1 MSLSFHSRLLAC
13 LRLTLVLLLGG
24 DVLVAHA
31 ADSAEEGAVAATPA
45 AAIASA
51 HPLAT
56 QAGMQILAAGGNAFD
71 AAITVAATLAVVEP
85 FSSGL
90 GGGGFF
96 LLHRASDGMQTVV
109 DARESAP
116 GGVTAQTYVGADGK
130 PDARAAL
137 DGALAAGIPGT
148 PGGLDWIAHRYASMP
163 LGTLLAPAIRLARE
177 GFAVDSR
184 YVAAATF
191 RAGVMAAHEPTA
203 AQFLHEGKVP
213 PVGHVVRQ
221 PQLAVVLE
229 ALARQGGAGFYQGDV
244 AKRLVHAVR
253 AQGGNWTLEDLA
265 GYRVVERAPLS
276 FSYREARVTCVT
288 LPSSGCLVLAQALQI
303 LQLFDLSAIGQA
315 QRDHLL
321 IEALRRGYQ
330 DRVRHMG
337 DPDFVEVPVA
347 RLASAEYA
355 RSRAASV
362 DPSRATPSEALDALV
377 REGSHTTHFSIVD
390 GQGNRVG
397 ATLSVNLPFG
407 AGVVAG
413 DTGVLLNDT
422 MNDFAI
428 NPGAATAYSLTGSAA
443 NAVAPGKRP
452 LSSMTPTFVE
462 DDQGVLVIGTPG
474 GSRIISMLLLALTDV
489 VDRKPRD
496 IDRAVALPRFHHQYM
511 PDRIEYEPGVFDA
524 AWVDQLKAMGQNMQ
538 EGKRRWGNMQAVYV
552 DRRKGT
558 VTAHGDP
565 RGKAGVLF

>member
-1 MSLSFHSRLLAC
+1 MSPLLTSRPLGFLCIA
-13 LRLTLVLLLGG
+13 VSLLLCRGA
-24 DVLVAHA
+24 LAAEPVA
-31 ADSAEEGAVAATPA
+31 PA
-45 AAIASA
+45 KALTTTSAIASA

-56 QAGMQILAAGGNAFD
+56 QAGMEILAAGGNAFD

-116 GGVTAQTYVGADGK
+116 AAVSGQTYVGADGK
-130 PDARAAL
+130 PDARNAM

-148 PGGLDWIAHRYASMP
+148 PAGLDWIARRYATLP
-163 LGTLLAPAIRLARE
+163 LTTLLAPAIRLARE
-177 GFAVDSR
+177 GFPVDSR
-184 YVAAATF
+184 YTAAATF
-191 RAGVMAAHEPTA
+191 RLALMAAHAPTA
-203 AQFLHEGKVP
+203 AQFLLDGKVP
-213 PVGHVVRQ
+213 PVGHIIRQ

-229 ALARQGGAGFYQGDV
+229 SLARQGRAGFYQGDM
-244 AKRLVHAVR
+244 ARRLVDAVR
-253 AQGGNWTLEDLA
+253 AQGGIWTQADLTD
-265 GYRVVERAPLS
+265 YRVIERAPLS
-276 FSYREARVTCVT
+276 FTYRNAKVTCVT

-303 LQLFDLSAIGQA
+303 LQHFDLAAAGPA

-330 DRVRHMG
+330 DRVRYMG

-347 RLASAEYA
+347 RLASAQYA
-355 RSRAASV
+355 SLRAASV
-362 DPSRATPSEALDALV
+362 DPARATPSEALDALV
-377 REGSHTTHFSIVD
+377 REGTHTTHFSIVD

-443 NAVAPGKRP
+443 NTVAPGKRP

-489 VDRKPRD
+489 IDHAPRD
-496 IDRAVALPRFHHQYM
+496 IDRAVALARFHHQYL
-511 PDRIEYEPGVFDA
+511 PDRIEYEPGVFDP

-552 DRRKGT
+552 DRRTGS
-558 VTAHGDP
+558 VSAHGDP
-565 RGKAGVLF
+565 RGKSGVLF